1 MHHAAEGEGGGGGGG
16 DRALFGEAPPQGPF
30 PYPFIYHFWQKRP
43 DTPFVYLLLTN
54 GTPFIYLV

>member
-1 MHHAAEGEGGGGGGG
+1 MHHAAEGEGGGVLN
-16 DRALFGEAPPQGPF
+16 RALDGEAPPQGPF